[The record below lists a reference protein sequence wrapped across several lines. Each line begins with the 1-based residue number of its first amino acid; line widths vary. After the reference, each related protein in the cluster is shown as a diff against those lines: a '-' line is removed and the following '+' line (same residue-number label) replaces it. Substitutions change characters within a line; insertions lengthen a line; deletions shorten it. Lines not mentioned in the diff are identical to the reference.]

1 MVTIGVDIGGTK
13 IAAGAVDDHG
23 KIIDRVIRDTPGT
36 DSDSVVVTIIEV
48 VRKLQQEH
56 EVEAVGVAPAGF
68 VSSDRSQMLFSPNLA
83 LTGVAIRERVM
94 KDVGCAVVVEND
106 ANAAGWAEYRFGA
119 GRDTKNMV
127 MLTIG
132 TGLGGAV
139 IANNDLIR
147 GAFGVAGEL
156 GHLRLV
162 PDGRACNC
170 GQFGCWER
178 YASGTALEQNAQ
190 SGAVSHV
197 ERAEALLERAGGDP
211 HKITGPD
218 VTYLARKGDEYSRE
232 LVATLGRWI
241 GEGIAMVA
249 SILDPGQVV
258 VGGGVSAAGELLLQP
273 ARIRYDELLSARS
286 ERPRL
291 EICEA
296 TMGNDAGIV
305 GAADLARQ

>member
-13 IAAGAVDDHG
+13 IAAGAVDG
-23 KIIDRVIRDTPGT
+23 RGEIIDRITRDTPGT
-36 DSDSVVVTIIEV
+36 DSDSVMTAIVEVIRTLQEEHAVT
-48 VRKLQQEH
+48 
-56 EVEAVGVAPAGF
+56 AVGVAPAGF
-68 VSSDRSQMLFSPNLA
+68 VSSDRSRMLFSPNLA

-119 GRDTKNMV
+119 GRDTTNMV

-139 IANNDLIR
+139 IANNTLIR

-162 PDGRACNC
+162 PDGRPCNC

-178 YASGTALEQNAQ
+178 YASGTALEQIAQ
-190 SGAVSHV
+190 SGAVSQV
-197 ERAEALLERAGGDP
+197 ERAGALLERADGVP
-211 HKITGPD
+211 HRITGHD
-218 VTYLARKGDEYSRE
+218 VTYLADAGDEYCRE
-232 LVATLGRWI
+232 LIATLGRWI

-258 VGGGVSAAGELLLQP
+258 VGGGVAAAGELLLEP
-273 ARIRYDELLSARS
+273 ARTRYDELLSARS
-286 ERPRL
+286 ERPHL

-296 TMGNDAGIV
+296 TLGNDAGIV
-305 GAADLARQ
+305 GAADLARH